1 MVKLSIKVFI
11 SSNMSEMEYDREI
24 VYETISAMNL
34 SGTMFEMFP
43 SMAESPVQIYLEEV
57 RQSNI
62 FVLLLWKTY
71 TDAVE
76 KEYVEALKN
85 NKPILIFIKDLK
97 DGEVRSDKLLDFIG
111 KLNSTVSGEKVKAT
125 VYKRYRHLFE
135 LKDYV
140 KDAVGTEIAKNYGV
154 PRISQTQQELYT
166 LGKDIVN
173 QSYSR
178 LFIYEKT
185 PCLFLGSRNY
195 LSSESEKILYEQE
208 YRNSIAEWIDANLN
222 KTYTEFLYLFSVD
235 KTRLE
240 LSRYKDNA
248 PYIET
253 VKERIRKYKEIENK
267 SGLRFRFLPVKVS
280 ISGFMIVGDI
290 YYAMWFLGESITL
303 SQRNEKISNEI
314 VNLLKR
320 NHDVSRQGTSASY
333 NDIIDQ
339 FGISSQ

>member
-1 MVKLSIKVFI
+1 MVKLSIEVFI
-11 SSNMSEMEYDREI
+11 SSDMNEMEYDREI
-24 VYETISAMNL
+24 VCETISAMNL

-43 SMAESPVQIYLEEV
+43 SMAESPVQAYLEKV

-71 TDAVE
+71 TNAVE
-76 KEYVEALKN
+76 KEYIEALKS
-85 NKPILIFIKDLK
+85 NKPILIFIKNLK
-97 DGEVRSDKLLDFIG
+97 DGEVRSDELSNFIS
-111 KLNSTVSGEKVKAT
+111 KLNSTIPGEKVKAT
-125 VYKRYRHLFE
+125 IYKTYRHLCE
-135 LKDYV
+135 LKNYV
-140 KDAVGTEIAKNYGV
+140 KDAIGTEIAKNYGV

-178 LFIYEKT
+178 LLIYEKT

-195 LSSESEKILYEQE
+195 LSSESEKIPYEQE
-208 YRNSIAEWIDANLN
+208 YRNSIVEWIEANLN

-235 KTRLE
+235 KTESE
-240 LSRYKDNA
+240 LRQYKGNTT
-248 PYIET
+248 YIES
-253 VKERIRKYKEIENK
+253 VKDQIKKYKEIENK
-267 SGLRFRFLPVKVS
+267 SGLRFRFLPVKVP

-290 YYAMWFLGESITL
+290 YYAMWFLSESTTL

-320 NHDVSRQGTSASY
+320 NHDVSRQGMAVSY
-333 NDIIDQ
+333 NDVLMQ
-339 FGISSQ
+339 FGIS

>member
-1 MVKLSIKVFI
+1 MVKLPISVFI
-11 SSNMSEMEYDREI
+11 SSAMSEMEYDREI
-24 VYETISAMNL
+24 VFETVSSMNL

-43 SMAESPVQIYLEEV
+43 SMAESPVKTYLEEV

-62 FVLLLWKTY
+62 FILLLWKTY
-71 TDAVE
+71 TKAVE

-85 NKPILIFIKDLK
+85 SKPILIFIKDVN
-97 DGEVRSDKLLDFIG
+97 DGEIRDERLLDFIS
-111 KLNSTVSGEKVKAT
+111 KLNSARSGEKVKAT
-125 VYKRYRHLFE
+125 VYKRYRR
-135 LKDYV
+135 LKDLQTFV
-140 KDAVGTEIAKNYGV
+140 KDAVSTEIARNYGV

-185 PCLFLGSRNY
+185 PCLFLGSRDY
-195 LSSESEKILYEQE
+195 LSSEGEKIPYEQE
-208 YRNSIAEWIDANLN
+208 YRNSIVEWIDVNLS
-222 KTYTEFLYLFSVD
+222 KSYTEFLYLFSVD

-240 LSRYKDNA
+240 LSQYKNSTS
-248 PYIET
+248 YIEA
-253 VKERIRKYKEIENK
+253 VRERIKKYKEIENK
-267 SGLRFRFLPVKVS
+267 SGLRFRFLPIKVT

-320 NHDVSRQGTSASY
+320 NHDVSRQGMSASY
-333 NDIIDQ
+333 NDILAQLEILP
-339 FGISSQ
+339 